1 MVKALSVLKR
11 LEKAVSDYLLQM
23 VSNGYAASTCM
34 RYEQALKHFLHFI
47 NQMVIPWDAVFTFET
62 LKNFQ
67 KESGLIRASSPV
79 RGLSRYLFEQNKIRR
94 PIEKPIQKLP
104 EIYED
109 YLLYYAKTRQVLH
122 LQLLRS
128 RRTLQALND
137 YLAKHN
143 IKLPKIRIEHIDAFL
158 SERNVNFTPITR
170 QNQRS
175 NVRQF
180 LRYLYQERRILK
192 RNLAPLIIG
201 APLFAQAKPPR
212 FLRPDE
218 MQRLF
223 DSLSTCSA
231 KALRTSAMIHL
242 GYTLGLRPKEISLIT
257 LDDISFGRCEIHLP
271 DRKSNNP
278 IKLPLPEVTIK
289 AIAAYIVGA
298 RAQSNR
304 RHLFLSLRAPYEP
317 ITPAAVSKDIGLCM
331 RKEGLSSSA
340 YWLRHTY
347 AQNLLEAG
355 ASVFEIKQMLG
366 HDRIRTTQR
375 YIHIHTRLMCEVL
388 FDDSL

>member
-1 MVKALSVLKR
+1 MAKTLSVAER
-11 LEKAVSDYLLQM
+11 LEKAVSDYLLWM
-23 VSNGYAASTCM
+23 ISNGYAESTCI
-34 RYEQALKHFLHFI
+34 RYRRILKHFFVFI
-47 NQMVIPWDAVFTFET
+47 SQKAICWEDVFTFNT
-62 LKNFQ
+62 LKDFQ
-67 KESGLIRASSPV
+67 KESGLIRASNPA
-79 RGLSRYLFEQNKIRR
+79 RGLSRYLFEQNKIQR

-109 YLLYYAKTRQVLH
+109 YLLYYAKTRQVYH
-122 LQLLRS
+122 LQILRS

-137 YLAKHN
+137 YLARHN
-143 IKLPKIRIEHIDAFL
+143 IKLPNIRIKHIDAFL
-158 SERNVNFTPITR
+158 SERNVNYTPITR

-192 RNLAPLIIG
+192 RNLAPLIVG

-218 MQRLF
+218 VNRLF
-223 DSLSTCSA
+223 DSLSTCCA
-231 KALRTSAMIHL
+231 RALRTSAMIHL

-257 LDDISFGRCEIHLP
+257 LDDISFGQCEIHLP

-298 RAQSNR
+298 RAKSSR
-304 RHLFLSLRAPYEP
+304 RRVFLSLRAPYEP
-317 ITPAAVSKDIGLCM
+317 ITPAAVSKDIGLWM
-331 RKEGLSSSA
+331 RKSGLSSSA

-366 HDRIRTTQR
+366 HDRIQTTQR

>member
-1 MVKALSVLKR
+1 MIEALSVDRR
-11 LEKAVSDYLLQM
+11 LEKAVSDYLLWM
-23 VSNGYAASTCM
+23 ISNGYADSTCM
-34 RYEQALKHFLHFI
+34 RYEQVLKHFLYFI
-47 NQMVIPWDAVFTFET
+47 NKMAIPWDVVFTFET

-67 KESGLIRASSPV
+67 KESGLIHASSPV
-79 RGLSRYLFEQNKIRR
+79 RGLSRYLFEQNRIQR

-109 YLLYYAKTRQVLH
+109 YLLYYAKTRQVCH
-122 LQLLRS
+122 FQLLRS

-137 YLAKHN
+137 YLARHN
-143 IKLPKIRIEHIDAFL
+143 IKLPNIRIEHIDTFL

-180 LRYLYQERRILK
+180 LSYLYHQRRILK
-192 RNLAPLIIG
+192 RNFAPLIVG

-218 MQRLF
+218 VQRLF
-223 DSLSTCSA
+223 DSLSTCCA

-257 LDDISFGRCEIHLP
+257 LDGISFGQCEIHLP

-278 IKLPLPEVTIK
+278 IKLPLPEVAIK

-298 RAQSNR
+298 RAKSSQR
-304 RHLFLSLRAPYEP
+304 RLFLSLRAPHEP

-331 RKEGLSSSA
+331 RKAGLSSSA

-375 YIHIHTRLMCEVL
+375 YIHIHTRLMREVL

>member
-1 MVKALSVLKR
+1 MIEALSVDRR
-11 LEKAVSDYLLQM
+11 LEKAVSDYLLWM
-23 VSNGYAASTCM
+23 ISNGYADSTSM
-34 RYEQALKHFLHFI
+34 RYEQVLKHFLYFI
-47 NQMVIPWDAVFTFET
+47 NQIAIPWDVVFTFET

-67 KESGLIRASSPV
+67 KEIGLTHASNPV
-79 RGLSRYLFEQNKIRR
+79 RGLSRYLFEQNKIQR

-109 YLLYYAKTRQVLH
+109 YLLYYAKTRQVCH
-122 LQLLRS
+122 FQLLRS
-128 RRTLQALND
+128 RRTLQALTD
-137 YLAKHN
+137 YLARHN
-143 IKLPKIRIEHIDAFL
+143 IKLPNIRIEHIDTFL

-180 LRYLYQERRILK
+180 LKYLHHQRRILK
-192 RNLAPLIIG
+192 RNLAPLIVG

-212 FLRPDE
+212 FLRLDE
-218 MQRLF
+218 VQRLF
-223 DSLSTCSA
+223 DSLSTCCA

-242 GYTLGLRPKEISLIT
+242 GYTLGLRPKEIGLTT
-257 LDDISFGRCEIHLP
+257 LDDISFGQCEIHLS

-298 RAQSNR
+298 RAKSNR
-304 RHLFLSLRAPYEP
+304 RRLFLSLRAPYEP

-331 RKEGLSSSA
+331 RKAGLSSSA

-355 ASVFEIKQMLG
+355 ASVFEIKQLLG
-366 HDRIRTTQR
+366 HDRIQTTQR
-375 YIHIHTRLMCEVL
+375 YIHIHTRLMREVL

>member
-1 MVKALSVLKR
+1 MVKALSVLER
-11 LEKAVSDYLLQM
+11 LEKAVSDYLLWM
-23 VSNGYAASTCM
+23 VSNGYADSTCM
-34 RYEQALKHFLHFI
+34 RYEQALKHFFNFI
-47 NQMVIPWDAVFTFET
+47 NQMTIAWDAVFTFET

-67 KESGLIRASSPV
+67 KESGLIHASKPV
-79 RGLSRYLFEQNKIRR
+79 RGFSRYLFKQNRIQR
-94 PIEKPIQKLP
+94 PVEKPIQKLP

-109 YLLYYAKTRQVLH
+109 YLLYYAKTRQIYH

-128 RRTLQALND
+128 RRTLQALDD
-137 YLAKHN
+137 YLARHN
-143 IKLPKIRIEHIDAFL
+143 IKLTNIRIEHIDAFL
-158 SERNVNFTPITR
+158 FERNMNFTPITR

-192 RNLAPLIIG
+192 RNLAPLIVG
-201 APLFAQAKPPR
+201 APLFAQARPPR
-212 FLRPDE
+212 FLRPDDV
-218 MQRLF
+218 QRLF
-223 DSLSTCSA
+223 DSLSTFSTRA
-231 KALRTSAMIHL
+231 IRTSAMIHL

-257 LDDISFGRCEIHLP
+257 LDDINFGRCEIHLS

-298 RAQSNR
+298 RVKSSR
-304 RHLFLSLRAPYEP
+304 RRLFLSLRAPYEP

-331 RKEGLSSSA
+331 RKADLSSSA

-366 HDRIRTTQR
+366 HDRIQTTQR
-375 YIHIHTRLMCEVL
+375 YIHIHTRLMREVL
-388 FDDSL
+388 FDESP

>member
-1 MVKALSVLKR
+1 MSGKVLW
-11 LEKAVSDYLLQM
+11 M
-23 VSNGYAASTCM
+23 ISNGYADSTCM
-34 RYEQALKHFLHFI
+34 RYEQALKHFLYFI
-47 NQMVIPWDAVFTFET
+47 NQRAIPWDVVFTFDT
-62 LKNFQ
+62 LKDFQ
-67 KESGLIRASSPV
+67 KESGLILALRAV
-79 RGLSRYLFEQNKIRR
+79 RGLSRYLFEQNRIQR
-94 PIEKPIQKLP
+94 PVEKPIQKLP

-109 YLLYYAKTRQVLH
+109 YLLYYAKTRQVYH

-137 YLAKHN
+137 YLARHN
-143 IKLPKIRIEHIDAFL
+143 IKLPNIRIEHIDAFL

-180 LRYLYQERRILK
+180 LRYLYQDRRILK
-192 RNLAPLIIG
+192 RNLASLIVG

-231 KALRTSAMIHL
+231 RALRTSAMIHL

-257 LDDISFGRCEIHLP
+257 LDDISFGQCEIHLP

-289 AIAAYIVGA
+289 VIAAYIVGT
-298 RAQSNR
+298 RAKSNR
-304 RHLFLSLRAPYEP
+304 RRLFLSLRAPYEP
-317 ITPAAVSKDIGLCM
+317 ITPAAVSKDVGLCM
-331 RKEGLSSSA
+331 RKAGLSSSA

-347 AQNLLEAG
+347 AQNLLETG

-366 HDRIRTTQR
+366 HDRIQTTQR

>member
-1 MVKALSVLKR
+1 MNGKIFEKLKKAID
-11 LEKAVSDYLLQM
+11 DYLVWM
-23 VSNGYAASTCM
+23 ISKNYAESTCI
-34 RYEQALKHFLHFI
+34 RYHRILKYFFVFI
-47 NQMVIPWDAVFTFET
+47 SQKAICWEDVITFNT
-62 LKNFQ
+62 LKDCH
-67 KESGLIRASSPV
+67 KESGLIRASNPV
-79 RGLSRYLFEQNKIRR
+79 MGLSRYLFEQNKIQR

-109 YLLYYAKTRQVLH
+109 YLLYYAKTRQVYH
-122 LQLLRS
+122 LQILRS

-137 YLAKHN
+137 YLARHN
-143 IKLPKIRIEHIDAFL
+143 IKLPNIRIEHIDAFL

-180 LRYLYQERRILK
+180 LTYLYQEHRILK
-192 RNLAPLIIG
+192 RNLAQLIVG

-218 MQRLF
+218 VQRLF

-242 GYTLGLRPKEISLIT
+242 GYTLGLRPREISLTT
-257 LDDISFGRCEIHLP
+257 LDDISFGQCEIHLS

-289 AIAAYIVGA
+289 AIAAYIIGA
-298 RAQSNR
+298 RAKSNR
-304 RHLFLSLRAPYEP
+304 RRLFLSLRAPYEP
-317 ITPAAVSKDIGLCM
+317 ITPAAVSKDIGLWM
-331 RKEGLSSSA
+331 RKAGLSSSA

-366 HDRIRTTQR
+366 HDRIQTTQR

>member
-1 MVKALSVLKR
+1 MVKALSVAKR
-11 LEKAVSDYLLQM
+11 LEKAVSDYMLWM
-23 VSNGYAASTCM
+23 ISKGYADSTCM
-34 RYEQALKHFLHFI
+34 RYQQVSNHFAHYI
-47 NQMVIPWDAVFTFET
+47 IQRAIPWDAVFTFDT
-62 LKNFQ
+62 LKDFQ
-67 KESGLIRASSPV
+67 KESGFILASHAV
-79 RGLSRYLFEQNKIRR
+79 RGLSRYLFKQNKILR

-109 YLLYYAKTRQVLH
+109 YLLYYAKTRQVYH
-122 LQLLRS
+122 LQILRS

-137 YLAKHN
+137 YLARHN
-143 IKLPKIRIEHIDAFL
+143 IKLPNIRIEHIDAFL

-180 LRYLYQERRILK
+180 LSYLYHQRRILK
-192 RNLAPLIIG
+192 RNFAPLIVG

-218 MQRLF
+218 VRRLF

-231 KALRTSAMIHL
+231 KALRTSAMIYL

-257 LDDISFGRCEIHLP
+257 LDDISFGQCEIDLP

-298 RAQSNR
+298 RAKSRWR
-304 RHLFLSLRAPYEP
+304 RLFLSLRAPYEP
-317 ITPAAVSKDIGLCM
+317 ITPAAVSKDIGLWM
-331 RKEGLSSSA
+331 QKAGLSSSA

-366 HDRIRTTQR
+366 HDRIQTTQR
-375 YIHIHTRLMCEVL
+375 YIHIHTRLMREVL

>member
-1 MVKALSVLKR
+1 MVMTLSVAEQLK
-11 LEKAVSDYLLQM
+11 KAISDYLLWM
-23 VSNGYAASTCM
+23 ISNGYADSTCM
-34 RYEQALKHFLHFI
+34 QYHRILKYFSVFI
-47 NQMVIPWDAVFTFET
+47 SQKAICWKDIFTFNT
-62 LKNFQ
+62 FNDFQ
-67 KESGLIRASSPV
+67 KEIGLSHASNPV
-79 RGLSRYLFEQNKIRR
+79 RGLSRYLFEQNKIQR

-109 YLLYYAKTRQVLH
+109 YLLYYAKTRQIH
-122 LQLLRS
+122 HFQLLRS

-137 YLAKHN
+137 YLAKHS
-143 IKLPKIRIEHIDAFL
+143 IKLPNIRIEHIDTFL
-158 SERNVNFTPITR
+158 SERNVNFTAITR

-180 LRYLYQERRILK
+180 LGYLYHQRRILK
-192 RNLAPLIIG
+192 RNLAPLIVG

-218 MQRLF
+218 VQRLF
-223 DSLSTCSA
+223 DSLSTCCA
-231 KALRTSAMIHL
+231 RALRTSAMIHL

-257 LDDISFGRCEIHLP
+257 LDDITFGQCEIHLP

-298 RAQSNR
+298 RAKSSR
-304 RHLFLSLRAPYEP
+304 RRLFLSLRAPYEP
-317 ITPAAVSKDIGLCM
+317 ITPAAVGSDIGLCM
-331 RKEGLSSSA
+331 RKAGLSSSA

-347 AQNLLEAG
+347 AQNLLETG

-366 HDRIRTTQR
+366 HDRIQTTQR